1 MHLKKTSKKM
11 TAFEIYA
18 AVLLNDSD
26 KNFKNIG
33 LVVELMFCI
42 SPSVAM
48 IERSFSTMNTIK
60 TKLRS
65 SIGQDMLNKLM
76 HISMTDIDLEDE
88 NSMFSYWVNLS
99 KVSSTKRLRIGKV
112 NIPKLMN
119 MRTKYKKRKS
129 KQSKEN
135 PTKKAKK

>member
-1 MHLKKTSKKM
+1 
-11 TAFEIYA
+11 
-18 AVLLNDSD
+18 
-26 KNFKNIG
+26 
-33 LVVELMFCI
+33 
-42 SPSVAM
+42 
-48 IERSFSTMNTIK
+48 MNTIK

-88 NSMFSYWVNLS
+88 DSILSYWVNLS
-99 KVSSTKRLRIGKV
+99 KLSSTKRLTIGKV

-119 MRTKYKKRKS
+119 MTTKYKKRKS

-135 PTKKAKK
+135 PTKKAKKSLGG